1 MITSGAAAL
10 GAAGVTALGGI
21 LGAGMNSISANMA
34 NKWNRREAEKNR
46 KWQEEM
52 WNKQN
57 KYNLPVNQLQRIKD
71 AGLNPN
77 LVFGQNGMSTQGA
90 SFNATPVQPNMVSP
104 QYGDMLKGVGSAIE
118 VYQRIQ
124 KNNAEIR
131 LLDSQKRLNDSNASG
146 QDWLNNFNLSTEEI
160 QKHQKEVD
168 LHASELKNNLT
179 SEEIT
184 RVKNTSSLISEQ
196 INTELKKQADLQSQI
211 DNRGKL
217 TDAQVNDLASKV
229 RLRGVQMFDII
240 MQLPHK
246 IAMMDA
252 TTRKLAAE
260 KFALILNAKTNA
272 SVGAAT
278 VRNLDAKT
286 TTEETLRPYKVTQ
299 SMVDI
304 VNGLK
309 DGTAKDLENA
319 FKRWRNESL
328 PPAWFEKGTNMIQK
342 GAGTF
347 KSVGD
352 ALNSWLN
359 AERLLEDFLLKPLS
373 MVFDFIGNIF

>member
-1 MITSGAAAL
+1 MSGAL
-10 GAAGVTALGGI
+10 I
-21 LGAGMNSISANMA
+21 GAGISALAHVAGAGINAASNNMA

-57 KYNLPVNQLQRIKD
+57 NYNLPVNQLQRIKD

-90 SFNATPVQPNMVSP
+90 SFNATPVQPNMASP

-118 VYQRIQ
+118 VYQQLKLNQAQINLMESQRH
-124 KNNAEIR
+124 KNESEA
-131 LLDSQKRLNDSNASG
+131 KG
-146 QDWLNNFNLSTEEI
+146 QDWINNFNLSTEEI

-168 LHASELKNNLT
+168 LAGSQLKNNLT

-184 RVKNTSSLISEQ
+184 RIKNTSSLISEQ
-196 INTELKKQADLQSQI
+196 IKTEVKKQEDLQSQI

-217 TDAQVNDLASKV
+217 TDAQVLDLKSKI
-229 RLRGVQMFDII
+229 RERGVNMFDTI

-260 KFALILNAKTNA
+260 KFALVLNAKTNA

-286 TTEETLRPYKVTQ
+286 TTEETLRPYKVAQ
-299 SMVDI
+299 SYVDI
-304 VNGLK
+304 VNALK

-319 FKRWRNESL
+319 FKEWRNETL
-328 PPAWFEKGTNMIQK
+328 PPSWFEKGTNMIQK
-342 GAGTF
+342 GAGTV

-352 ALNSWLN
+352 ALDSWIGALKSM
-359 AERLLEDFLLKPLS
+359 EDLVLKPLN
-373 MVFDFIGNIF
+373 MVFNFIGGLF